1 MKLPKKYKPLA
12 NNRGFTKVGLI
23 VVKWIVVILLIGAV
37 GVVLP
42 PQLAKAKARKQDAA
56 CWQNHKLIGLSLHM
70 FAEDHDGKPPWQ
82 VSEKDGGSMEYFS
95 PRSETNALLDD
106 NGAAIFDKNA
116 WRHLL
121 ALGPTLAGQTNMAAL
136 RGSFICPTQ
145 LSKPSVLQAM
155 GDMHKSGKTMEWGK
169 FTYWLLTDENLN
181 FNNAKYP
188 RDAFF
193 SVCPHHP
200 DKSYIASTAAGYAV
214 TVHWPKMR
222 QTIKKGRE
230 LKAAGK

>member
-37 GVVLP
+37 GGVLP

-56 CWQNHKLIGLSLHM
+56 CRKNHQMIALSLHI
-70 FAEDHDGKPPWQ
+70 FAGDHDGKPPWQ
-82 VSEKDGGSMEYFS
+82 VSEKDVGSMEYFS

-116 WRHLL
+116 WRHFL
-121 ALGPTLAGQTNMAAL
+121 ALGPYLGNTQKQ
-136 RGSFICPTQ
+136 SFICPT
-145 LSKPSVLQAM
+145 
-155 GDMHKSGKTMEWGK
+155 SGKKTHGK
-169 FTYWLLTDENLN
+169 VSSSDDVSYWLLTDENLN

-188 RDAFF
+188 RDAVF

-200 DKSYIASTAAGYAV
+200 DKSYIASTADGGAMSV
-214 TVHWPKMR
+214 SWPKMR
-222 QTIKKGRE
+222 QQIIKGRE
-230 LKAAGK
+230 LKAEQK